1 MMLRRQLAKMRRESQ
16 LRKVDQ
22 GEAAVFRMPNH
33 GILVLISLKHLWTLA
48 GYHAC
53 DLDDQVFQGVTGR
66 SLISRSK
73 VFVWASCRI
82 AAVIID
88 GL

>member
-1 MMLRRQLAKMRRESQ
+1 MTLRPQLAKMRRESQ

-22 GEAAVFRMPNH
+22 GEATVFRMSNH
-33 GILVLISLKHLWTLA
+33 GILVLISLKHLWSPA
-48 GYHAC
+48 GFHAC

-66 SLISRSK
+66 SLVSRSK
-73 VFVWASCRI
+73 VFIWASRRI